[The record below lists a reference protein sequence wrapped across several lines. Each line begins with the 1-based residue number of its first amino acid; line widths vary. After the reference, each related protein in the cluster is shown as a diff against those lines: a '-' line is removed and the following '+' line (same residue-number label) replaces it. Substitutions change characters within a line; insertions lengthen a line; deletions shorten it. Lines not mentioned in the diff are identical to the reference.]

1 MANRLLPF
9 RQYNEHFVINLFRLK
24 IGSDDKLE
32 DFKADK
38 DSSGSH
44 DAGVLVKNDVSWAG
58 LDPAGYHN
66 DALANTALTDKTKL
80 DAYLGASKSN
90 FPHVAHN
97 AYPAAVPTFEVAG
110 AGDRPLG
117 VTLRQTLAFDENGEK
132 LLYYRQ
138 KLEDLYGVL
147 PGEVVPVLT
156 KGVITVA
163 KSGCVAGANGVLEAG
178 PVYCGAGG
186 KFTKE
191 KSSNV
196 QVGTLLGIGDRDG
209 QFGGTDG
216 QEDYFAGDSTDGAY
230 YIINLDL

>member
-24 IGSDDKLE
+24 LE
-32 DFKADK
+32 SETIADFKADNG
-38 DSSGSH
+38 SSGNH
-44 DAGVLVKNDVSWAG
+44 DAGVLVKVSSADWAKAE
-58 LDPAGYHN
+58 PAGY
-66 DALANTALTDKTKL
+66 DVASAEKTLL
-80 DAYLGASKSN
+80 DGYLGASKSE
-90 FPHVAHN
+90 FPHVAAN
-97 AYPAAVPTFEVAG
+97 SYPAAQPMFEAAG
-110 AGDRPLG
+110 ATERPLG

-156 KGVITVA
+156 KGIITVA
-163 KSGCVAGANGVLEAG
+163 KSACVSGANGNLESG
-178 PVYCGAGG
+178 PVYGGAGG

-191 KSSNV
+191 EGTNV
-196 QVGTLLGIGDRDG
+196 QVGTVIGIGDRDDV
-209 QFGGTDG
+209 FDG
-216 QEDYFAGDSTDGAY
+216 SKSPDYFAGSGSTGAY

>member
-24 IGSDDKLE
+24 LE
-32 DFKADK
+32 NETIANFKADK
-38 DSSGSH
+38 GSSGNH
-44 DAGVLVKNDVSWAG
+44 DAGVLVKHDVSWAG

-66 DALANTALTDKTKL
+66 DALANTELTDKTKL

-110 AGDRPLG
+110 EGDRPLG

-163 KSGCVAGANGVLEAG
+163 KSGCVDGANGVLETG

-191 KSSNV
+191 ASTNV
-196 QVGTLLGIGDRDG
+196 QVGTLLGIGDRNDVFDG
-209 QFGGTDG
+209 KDRP
-216 QEDYFAGDSTDGAY
+216 DYFAGDGSEGAY

>member
-9 RQYNEHFVINLFRLK
+9 RQYNEHFVINLFRLE
-24 IGSDDKLE
+24 IGSADIAT
-32 DFKADK
+32 FKADK
-38 DSSGSH
+38 DSSGPH
-44 DAGVLVKNDVSWAG
+44 DAGVLVKNGVSWAR

-66 DALANTALTDKTKL
+66 DAVAGTALTDKASL
-80 DAYLGASKSN
+80 DAYLGASKSD
-90 FPHVAHN
+90 FPHVAAN
-97 AYPAAVPTFEVAG
+97 SYPAAVPTFGVAG

-163 KSGCVAGANGVLEAG
+163 KSGCVDGANGVLEAG
-178 PVYCGAGG
+178 AVYCGAGG
-186 KFTKE
+186 KFTKDDNE
-191 KSSNV
+191 GANK
-196 QVGTLLGIGDRDG
+196 QVGTLLGIGNRDDV
-209 QFGGTDG
+209 FDGTKSP
-216 QEDYFAGDSTDGAY
+216 DYFAGNGDDGAY

>member
-24 IGSDDKLE
+24 IGSADIST
-32 DFKADK
+32 FKADK

-66 DALANTALTDKTKL
+66 DAIDNTALTDKVKL

-163 KSGCVAGANGVLEAG
+163 KSACVAGANGVLAAG

-186 KFTKE
+186 KFTKDASGN
-191 KSSNV
+191 K
-196 QVGTLLGIGDRDG
+196 QVGTLLGIGNRDG

>member
-24 IGSDDKLE
+24 LE
-32 DFKADK
+32 GLNLSTFKADK
-38 DSSGSH
+38 ASSGAH
-44 DAGVLVKNDVSWAG
+44 DAGVLVKVSDTSWAAKE
-58 LDPAGYHN
+58 PAGYE
-66 DALANTALTDKTKL
+66 DISSADKTLL
-80 DAYLGASKSN
+80 DGYLGAASSS

-97 AYPAAVPTFEVAG
+97 AYPAAVPTMELAG
-110 AGDRPLG
+110 ASDEPLG

-156 KGVITVA
+156 KGIITVA
-163 KSGCVAGANGVLEAG
+163 KSAVTAALTGDVFAAANGKFAPTGTKKVGRVLG
-178 PVYCGAGG
+178 V
-186 KFTKE
+186 
-191 KSSNV
+191 
-196 QVGTLLGIGDRDG
+196 GDRSSSGSGAPFDK
-209 QFGGTDG
+209 DNNP
-216 QEDYFAGDSTDGAY
+216 DYFAGDGSDGAY

>member
-24 IGSDDKLE
+24 LE
-32 DFKADK
+32 SETIAGFKADNG
-38 DSSGSH
+38 SSGNH
-44 DAGVLVKNDVSWAG
+44 DAGLLVKVSDADWAKSE
-58 LDPAGYHN
+58 PAGY
-66 DALANTALTDKTKL
+66 DVASAEATVL
-80 DAYLGASKSN
+80 DGYLGASKSN
-90 FPHVAHN
+90 FPHVAAN
-97 AYPAAVPTFEVAG
+97 SYPAAQPMFQVAG
-110 AGDRPLG
+110 ATERPLG

-156 KGVITVA
+156 KGIITIA
-163 KSGCVAGANGVLEAG
+163 KSACVEALVAG

-191 KSSNV
+191 AGSEDSSNQ
-196 QVGTLLGIGDRDG
+196 QVGTVIGIGDRDDV
-209 QFGGTDG
+209 FDG
-216 QEDYFAGDSTDGAY
+216 SKSPDYFADDGSDGAY

>member
-24 IGSDDKLE
+24 LE
-32 DFKADK
+32 GETIANFKADNN
-38 DSSGSH
+38 SSGNH
-44 DAGVLVKNDVSWAG
+44 DAGLLVKVSDVNWAKSE
-58 LDPAGYHN
+58 PAGY
-66 DALANTALTDKTKL
+66 DVAAAEKSVL
-80 DAYLGASKSN
+80 DGYLGASKSN
-90 FPHVAHN
+90 FPHVAAN
-97 AYPAAVPTFEVAG
+97 SYPAAQPMFEVAD
-110 AGDRPLG
+110 ADDKPLG

-163 KSGCVAGANGVLEAG
+163 ASAVDGALTGDVFVAD
-178 PVYCGAGG
+178 GG
-186 KFTKE
+186 QFKGTGTNK
-191 KSSNV
+191 
-196 QVGTLLGIGDRDG
+196 VGTVLGVGDRDDV
-209 QFGGTDG
+209 FDG
-216 QEDYFAGDSTDGAY
+216 SKSPDYFAGDGTSSAGAY